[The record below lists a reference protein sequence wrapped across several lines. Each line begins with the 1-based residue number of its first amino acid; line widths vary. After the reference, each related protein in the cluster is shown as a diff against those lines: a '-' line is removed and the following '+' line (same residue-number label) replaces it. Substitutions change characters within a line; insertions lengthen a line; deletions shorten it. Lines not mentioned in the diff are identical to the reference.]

1 MALQI
6 RIITL
11 LVLSSAGVA
20 SAVTPVEKVI
30 SLLEGLKADI
40 EKDAKA
46 EATTY
51 GKFACFCKDTT
62 KAKSKSVTDGQD
74 RIDSLS
80 AAIADNTATKVADET
95 KEQNLKKAKESL
107 SADLEENIARCAK
120 EKAEYEALAA
130 DLNKALTSLNSAIK
144 AMADKK
150 EAIGKVKAAAL
161 LEVHSGIQETLE
173 LADAMGLIAAPK
185 QKAVSALLQQSA
197 PEEYEYHSSDIVAL
211 LKSLKTDFTKE
222 KETLDTEFGK
232 TEKSCTDLKK
242 SLAGKIETNGKETES
257 VNGKI
262 EKLGTDIAD
271 ARGNL
276 VEAQSLMKDDE
287 QYLKDLTTR
296 CETSAN
302 EFDQRSSMRGGEIE
316 AISTALK
323 VLGDRV
329 KGADEK
335 VNKRAFMQQAEV
347 QAVAQISATAKVVKT
362 SGSKKQKAP
371 WAPVISEKTKAAMAS
386 QPEMS
391 EKMTKKIETSKA
403 VVAKTA
409 MSFLQRV
416 QSHAQNNEETQE
428 AQEQQLKEQVA
439 IVLRDAGIRLKST
452 AFQALAM
459 RIAAD
464 PFKKVKDLIQG
475 LIERLITEA
484 AAEATKKGFCDTE
497 MGKATRER
505 NYRWTQVKQ
514 LTAFILAEE
523 ARKDALVEE
532 IAELK
537 KDLETVTKALEDA
550 TKLRKEQKA
559 DNAETLSTA
568 REGLEAVNE
577 ALLILKSFYKQAAK
591 GEVLLQASPV
601 DEDTDGAGFSGA
613 YKGNSGT
620 SNTVL
625 ALLETIVSDFERTIR
640 KTESAEDTASKEYVK
655 FERTSKADIASKETK
670 IELNTQEL
678 NSSNT
683 ILLMK
688 KAECQNNVDLVDES
702 VETLMELKPTCVNTG
717 MTYAER
723 VSKREEEIKALNNA
737 VCLLDTN
744 KVEEACK

>member
-1 MALQI
+1 
-6 RIITL
+6 
-11 LVLSSAGVA
+11 
-20 SAVTPVEKVI
+20 
-30 SLLEGLKADI
+30 
-40 EKDAKA
+40 
-46 EATTY
+46 
-51 GKFACFCKDTT
+51 
-62 KAKSKSVTDGQD
+62 
-74 RIDSLS
+74 
-80 AAIADNTATKVADET
+80 
-95 KEQNLKKAKESL
+95 
-107 SADLEENIARCAK
+107 
-120 EKAEYEALAA
+120 
-130 DLNKALTSLNSAIK
+130 
-144 AMADKK
+144 
-150 EAIGKVKAAAL
+150 
-161 LEVHSGIQETLE
+161 
-173 LADAMGLIAAPK
+173 
-185 QKAVSALLQQSA
+185 
-197 PEEYEYHSSDIVAL
+197 
-211 LKSLKTDFTKE
+211 
-222 KETLDTEFGK
+222 
-232 TEKSCTDLKK
+232 
-242 SLAGKIETNGKETES
+242 
-257 VNGKI
+257 
-262 EKLGTDIAD
+262 
-271 ARGNL
+271 
-276 VEAQSLMKDDE
+276 
-287 QYLKDLTTR
+287 
-296 CETSAN
+296 
-302 EFDQRSSMRGGEIE
+302 
-316 AISTALK
+316 
-323 VLGDRV
+323 
-329 KGADEK
+329 
-335 VNKRAFMQQAEV
+335 
-347 QAVAQISATAKVVKT
+347 
-362 SGSKKQKAP
+362 
-371 WAPVISEKTKAAMAS
+371 MAS

-577 ALLILKSFYKQAAK
+577 ALLVLKSFYKQAAK

-670 IELNTQEL
+670 IELNTQDL

-683 ILLMK
+683 ILDMK

-702 VETLMELKPTCVNTG
+702 VETLMELKPTCVDTG

-737 VCLLDTN
+737 LCLLDTN